1 MTHPNLEMLRAAV
14 KNLGELADE
23 MVFVGGCTTGLLI
36 TDEGAAEVRATD
48 DVDSIVE
55 VTSYGQYNTFA
66 EKLKAAG
73 FREDTR
79 EGAPTCRWVKG
90 ETVLD
95 VMPLDE
101 KVLGFTNRWYQPA
114 IEAAEAREI
123 LPGITIR
130 VISSPY
136 FCATKFEAFEGRGAG
151 DYLASHDLEDIITVI
166 DGRAE
171 IVDEISRASED
182 VREYISGKIAGLLKT
197 RQFLDALPGYLLPDD
212 ASQGRLRILMDRST
226 EIAKMNR
233 SSADSSF

>member
-1 MTHPNLEMLRAAV
+1 MSNPNLEMLRIAV
-14 KNLGELADE
+14 ENLGELADE

-36 TDEGAAEVRATD
+36 TDKGAAEVRATD

-55 VTSYGQYNTFA
+55 VTSYGQYNRFA
-66 EKLKAAG
+66 ERLKKID

-101 KVLGFTNRWYQPA
+101 KVLGFTNKWYEPA
-114 IEAAEAREI
+114 IEAAEEREI
-123 LPGITIR
+123 LPGMTIK

-136 FCATKFEAFEGRGAG
+136 FCATKFEAFEGRGSD

-171 IVDEISRASED
+171 IIDEISRTPED
-182 VREYISGKIAGLLKT
+182 VREYISGKVAGLLET
-197 RQFLDALPGYLLPDD
+197 RQFLDALPGYILPDD
-212 ASQGRLRILMDRST
+212 ASQGRLKILMERLT
-226 EIAKMNR
+226 EIAEMN
-233 SSADSSF
+233 SSSSD

>member
-14 KNLGELADE
+14 NNLGKLADE
-23 MVFVGGCTTGLLI
+23 MVFVGGCTTGLFI

-66 EKLKAAG
+66 EKLKKIE

-79 EGAPTCRWVKG
+79 EGAPVCRWVKG

-101 KVLGFTNRWYQPA
+101 KVLGFTNRWYEPA
-114 IEAAEAREI
+114 IEAAKEREI
-123 LPGITIR
+123 QPGVTVR
-130 VISSPY
+130 VISAPY
-136 FCATKFEAFEGRGAG
+136 FCATKFTAFEGRGAG

-171 IVDEISRASED
+171 IVDEISRAPKD
-182 VREYISGKIAGLLKT
+182 VREYISGKVAGLLETK
-197 RQFLDALPGYLLPDD
+197 QFLDALPGYLLPDD
-212 ASQGRLRILMDRST
+212 ASQGRIKILMDRLKQ
-226 EIAKMNR
+226 IAEMNR
-233 SSADSSF
+233 SSAD

>member
-1 MTHPNLEMLRAAV
+1 MSNPNLEMLLLAIE
-14 KNLGELADE
+14 NLGELADE

-55 VTSYGQYNTFA
+55 VTSYAQYNTFA
-66 EKLKAAG
+66 ERLKAVD

-79 EGAPTCRWVKG
+79 VGAPTCRWVKG

-101 KVLGFTNRWYQPA
+101 KVLGFTNIWYQPA
-114 IEAAEAREI
+114 IDEAEEREI
-123 LPGITIR
+123 LPGKTIN

-136 FCATKFEAFEGRGAG
+136 FCATKLEAFDGRGAD

-171 IVDEISRASED
+171 IVDEISRAPED
-182 VREYISGKIAGLLKT
+182 VREYMSGKIRGLLNT
-197 RQFLDALPGYLLPDD
+197 RQFLDALPGYLLPDE
-212 ASQGRLRILMDRST
+212 ASQGRLRILT
-226 EIAKMNR
+226 ERLTQIAEMNR
-233 SSADSSF
+233 SSAS

>member
-1 MTHPNLEMLRAAV
+1 MSNPNLEMLRIAV
-14 KNLGELADE
+14 ENLGEIADE
-23 MVFVGGCTTGLLI
+23 MVFVGGCTTGLFI

-66 EKLKAAG
+66 ERLKKID

-101 KVLGFTNRWYQPA
+101 KVLGFTNKWYEPA
-114 IEAAEAREI
+114 IKAAEEREI
-123 LPGITIR
+123 LPGVTIR

-151 DYLASHDLEDIITVI
+151 DYLASHDLEDIITVL

-171 IVDEISRASED
+171 IIDEISGAPKD
-182 VREYISGKIAGLLKT
+182 VREYISGKVAGLLET

-212 ASQGRLRILMDRST
+212 ASQGRIKILMDRLKQ
-226 EIAKMNR
+226 IAEMNR
-233 SSADSSF
+233 SSSE

>member
-1 MTHPNLEMLRAAV
+1 MTNPNLEMLRIAIE
-14 KNLGELADE
+14 NLGELADE

-48 DVDSIVE
+48 DVDSIIE
-55 VTSYGQYNTFA
+55 VTSYAQYNAFS
-66 EKLKAAG
+66 EKLKKIH

-101 KVLGFTNRWYQPA
+101 KVLGFTNIWYQPA
-114 IEAAEAREI
+114 IDEAEEHEI
-123 LPGITIR
+123 LPGITIK
-130 VISSPY
+130 VISPPY
-136 FCATKFEAFEGRGAG
+136 FCATKLEAFEGRGAG

-171 IVDEISRASED
+171 IVDEISRAPED
-182 VREYISGKIAGLLKT
+182 VREYISGKIRGLLNT
-197 RQFLDALPGYLLPDD
+197 RQFLDALPGYLLPDE
-212 ASQGRLRILMDRST
+212 ASQGRLRILMERLT
-226 EIAKMNR
+226 QIVEMNR
-233 SSADSSF
+233 SSAN

>member
-1 MTHPNLEMLRAAV
+1 MTHPNLEMLRIAV
-14 KNLGELADE
+14 ENLGELADE

-66 EKLKAAG
+66 EKLKKID

-79 EGAPTCRWVKG
+79 EGAPTCRWIKG

-101 KVLGFTNRWYQPA
+101 KVLGFTNIWYQPA
-114 IEAAEAREI
+114 IETAEEQEI
-123 LPGITIR
+123 LPGMTIK
-130 VISSPY
+130 VISAPY
-136 FCATKFEAFEGRGAG
+136 FCATKLEAFDGRGAG

-171 IVDEISRASED
+171 IIDEISSASDD
-182 VREYISGKIAGLLKT
+182 VREYISGKIAGLLEN
-197 RQFLDALPGYLLPDD
+197 RQFLDALPGYLLPDA
-212 ASQGRLRILMDRST
+212 ASQGRMKILLDRLTRIA
-226 EIAKMNR
+226 EMNR
-233 SSADSSF
+233 SSAK

>member
-1 MTHPNLEMLRAAV
+1 MTNPNLEMLRVAV
-14 KNLGELADE
+14 KNLGDLAHE
-23 MVFVGGCTTGLLI
+23 MVFVGGCTTGLFI

-66 EKLKAAG
+66 EKLKAIE

-79 EGAPTCRWVKG
+79 EGAPVCRWIKE

-101 KVLGFTNRWYQPA
+101 KVLGFTNKWYELA
-114 IEAAEAREI
+114 IEAAETREI
-123 LPGITIR
+123 LPGVTVR
-130 VISSPY
+130 VISAPY
-136 FCATKFEAFEGRGAG
+136 FCATKFEAFKGRGAG

-171 IVDEISRASED
+171 IVDEVSRAPED
-182 VREYISGKIAGLLKT
+182 VRKYISGKIAGLLET

-212 ASQGRLRILMDRST
+212 ASQGRLKILMERLT
-226 EIAKMNR
+226 QIAKMNW
-233 SSADSSF
+233 SSTD

>member
-1 MTHPNLEMLRAAV
+1 MTHPNLEMLRVAV
-14 KNLGELADE
+14 KNLGELANE

-36 TDEGAAEVRATD
+36 TDEGAAEVRPTD

-55 VTSYGQYNTFA
+55 VTSYAQYNTFS
-66 EKLKAAG
+66 EKLKDID

-90 ETVLD
+90 EIVLD

-101 KVLGFTNRWYQPA
+101 KVLGFTNRWYKPA
-114 IEAAEAREI
+114 IEAAEEREI
-123 LPGITIR
+123 LPGVTIR
-130 VISSPY
+130 VISPPY
-136 FCATKFEAFEGRGAG
+136 FCATKFEAFDGRGAG

-171 IVDEISRASED
+171 IIDEIYCAPED

-212 ASQGRLRILMDRST
+212 ASQGRMKILMNRLT
-226 EIAKMNR
+226 QIAKITH
-233 SSADSSF
+233 SSTD

>member
-1 MTHPNLEMLRAAV
+1 MSNPNLEMLRIAV
-14 KNLGELADE
+14 ENLGELADE

-36 TDEGAAEVRATD
+36 TDEGAAEVRPTD

-66 EKLKAAG
+66 EKLKAIN
-73 FREDTR
+73 FHEDTR

-101 KVLGFTNRWYQPA
+101 KVLGFTNRWYKPA
-114 IEAAEAREI
+114 IEAAEEREI
-123 LPGITIR
+123 LPGMTIK

-136 FCATKFEAFEGRGAG
+136 FCATKLEAFDGRGAG

-171 IVDEISRASED
+171 IIEEISRAPED
-182 VREYISGKIAGLLKT
+182 VWDYISGKIRGLLNT
-197 RQFLDALPGYLLPDD
+197 RQFLDALPGYLLPDE
-212 ASQGRLRILMDRST
+212 ASQGRLRILT
-226 EIAKMNR
+226 ERLTRMAEMNR
-233 SSADSSF
+233 SSAS

>member
-1 MTHPNLEMLRAAV
+1 MTNPNLEMLRLAV
-14 KNLGELADE
+14 ENLGELADE

-36 TDEGAAEVRATD
+36 TDKGAAEVRATD

-66 EKLKAAG
+66 EKLKKID

-79 EGAPTCRWVKG
+79 EGAPVCRWVKG

-101 KVLGFTNRWYQPA
+101 KVLGFTNKWYEPA
-114 IEAAEAREI
+114 IEAAEEREI
-123 LPGITIR
+123 LPGVTVR

-166 DGRAE
+166 DGRTE
-171 IVDEISRASED
+171 ITDEISRAPED
-182 VREYISGKIAGLLKT
+182 VREYISGKVAGLLET

-212 ASQGRLRILMDRST
+212 ASQGRMRILMDRLT
-226 EIAKMNR
+226 QIAEINR
-233 SSADSSF
+233 STAD